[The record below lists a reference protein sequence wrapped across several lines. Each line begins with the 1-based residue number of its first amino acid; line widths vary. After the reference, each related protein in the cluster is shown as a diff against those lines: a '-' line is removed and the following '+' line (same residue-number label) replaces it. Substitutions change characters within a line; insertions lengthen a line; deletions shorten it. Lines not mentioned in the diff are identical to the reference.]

1 MGAGSTSLRGRGSQR
16 DRGASGEGSGRAEV
30 CGACVGGGGSPRVL
44 PHLPGGSLCIL
55 MVGILQRSPPEMWEI
70 CTSLVTCVRAEVTSS
85 GLDGALR
92 GWLVRF
98 PFVHLRSPEGLM
110 CVLTVARLV
119 RDAASIRSVLT
130 PDPSPSLVLVTS
142 AWGWGGLPGRGAR
155 ARSRRGEGP
164 YALEVSGEELAL

>member
-1 MGAGSTSLRGRGSQR
+1 MGAGSSSLRGRGSQR

-92 GWLVRF
+92 GRLVRF

-119 RDAASIRSVLT
+119 RDAASIRVG
-130 PDPSPSLVLVTS
+130 PDSRPEPQPRAGHLSLGVGRT
-142 AWGWGGLPGRGAR
+142 AREGRTGQEQEGGGSLRT
-155 ARSRRGEGP
+155 
-164 YALEVSGEELAL
+164 